1 MPKNSPPQKTGEKT
15 GGRLGEI
22 VRVLLR
28 NKAHKGMDP
37 EKLCRI
43 LEDLGP
49 TFVKLGQ
56 IMSSRPDILPKE
68 YCLRLERLRT
78 NVNPMPF
85 EEVAAAL
92 ERELG
97 RPVSE
102 VFPVLDPEPLGSASI
117 AQAHR
122 AETAEGRPVVVKIQ
136 RPNIREIMFRDLK
149 LLRRAAGLVKIVTG
163 TGNAIDFSAFLDEM
177 EAVTAEELNFE
188 TECAN
193 LKEFAENNAGVA
205 YARCPEVLEEF
216 SSERL
221 LVMEFVDGI
230 RIDDTDA
237 LRRVGYD
244 CEEIARKLADNYIRQ
259 ITEDGFFHADPHAG
273 NLLVSGGQ
281 IVWIDL
287 GMMGRLTVEQRRLF
301 REGVRAILDHDCLR
315 IKNIVL
321 QLGKFDNVDDA
332 GLYRGIDAMLT
343 KYGSMGMGNFD
354 VGVIVNELL
363 ELANENGVAL
373 PKGMTMFA
381 RGILTIE
388 STLSALSPELNIM
401 EMMRT
406 AAREFL
412 LADLDWKREVQKRSF
427 ELFRV
432 SDKLSELPSDLSQY
446 LKMSIAGVSTVNV
459 ELAGAKR
466 YARQLKV
473 FTLRIVLSILSAALL
488 IAAGLFANTNVIGS
502 IGDLSVLSFCM
513 LGGAGVFALGVLL
526 SFLIKPRK
534 KRKFIKK

>member
-1 MPKNSPPQKTGEKT
+1 
-15 GGRLGEI
+15 
-22 VRVLLR
+22 
-28 NKAHKGMDP
+28 
-37 EKLCRI
+37 
-43 LEDLGP
+43 
-49 TFVKLGQ
+49 
-56 IMSSRPDILPKE
+56 
-68 YCLRLERLRT
+68 
-78 NVNPMPF
+78 
-85 EEVAAAL
+85 
-92 ERELG
+92 
-97 RPVSE
+97 
-102 VFPVLDPEPLGSASI
+102 
-117 AQAHR
+117 
-122 AETAEGRPVVVKIQ
+122 
-136 RPNIREIMFRDLK
+136 
-149 LLRRAAGLVKIVTG
+149 
-163 TGNAIDFSAFLDEM
+163 
-177 EAVTAEELNFE
+177 
-188 TECAN
+188 
-193 LKEFAENNAGVA
+193 
-205 YARCPEVLEEF
+205 
-216 SSERL
+216 
-221 LVMEFVDGI
+221 
-230 RIDDTDA
+230 
-237 LRRVGYD
+237 
-244 CEEIARKLADNYIRQ
+244 
-259 ITEDGFFHADPHAG
+259 
-273 NLLVSGGQ
+273 
-281 IVWIDL
+281 
-287 GMMGRLTVEQRRLF
+287 
-301 REGVRAILDHDCLR
+301 
-315 IKNIVL
+315 
-321 QLGKFDNVDDA
+321 
-332 GLYRGIDAMLT
+332 MLT
-343 KYGSMGMGNFD
+343 KYGNMGMGNFD

-412 LADLDWKREVQKRSF
+412 LSDLDWKREVQKRSF

-466 YARQLKV
+466 YARQLKI